1 MTEDEIKRTL
11 ELSQQIADN
20 NDILVKAK
28 LMPELID

>member
-20 NDILVKAK
+20 NDIMAKVKFI
-28 LMPELID
+28 PEMAG